1 MEIKEVIAEGGTK
14 KVYATN
20 QSDQV
25 VVEFL
30 DTLPPEP
37 GKKKS
42 TVTGKGAINNA
53 VSAFLFEYLESY
65 NVPSHFIKTLDD
77 KSFLARRLEMIPIL
91 IVVHD
96 VASLELAERL
106 GIEEGTVLDFPV
118 VEMYYK
124 DKKRTL
130 PMINEYHA
138 YALGLCDRKEMTNIS
153 RIATKVNAVLKSFF
167 DRKKL
172 KLVRFQMEFGRF
184 QSQIMLGDEV
194 SLDTFTLWAVNE
206 TGQLEK
212 LPASKKKD
220 INFYK
225 TMKAHILGQ

>member
-30 DTLPPEP
+30 DTLPQEP

-42 TVTGKGAINNA
+42 TITGKGAINNA
-53 VSAFLFEYLESY
+53 VSAYLFEYLESY
-65 NVPSHFIKTLDD
+65 NVPSHFIKTLDER
-77 KSFLARRLEMIPIL
+77 SFLARRLEMIPIL

-96 VASLELAERL
+96 VASRELAERL
-106 GIEEGTVLDFPV
+106 GIVEGTILDFPV

-153 RIATKVNAVLKSFF
+153 RIATKVNAVLKSYF

-172 KLVRFQMEFGRF
+172 KLVRFQMEFGKF
-184 QSQIMLGDEV
+184 QNQIMLGDEV

-206 TGQLEK
+206 AGQLEK
-212 LPASKKKD
+212 PAASKKKD

-225 TMKAHILGQ
+225 MMKAHILGQ